1 MKILKK
7 MKVMLS
13 AVLVSLTL
21 TFSVASS
28 YQQGATAY
36 ASAVPVA
43 VDGLIYLFE
52 MALSGMGIAMTTD
65 SFNDCY
71 SSYKDYYY
79 NYLYGTLSDEDRGK
93 YATLE
98 DLHKGDRINTQDYSS
113 VIEEMQGF
121 ISNAVTLGNTISANS
136 DGSVSVMSSM
146 QAISNLYLGGVKVD
160 SGLESKSISNP
171 SKFLYIAT
179 LNNFSDSSYASTY
192 SAKYTIYYSPYITSK
207 GAYLYSQPVTTG
219 CNKLSIKGISV
230 SKPISYIDVAVS
242 LSTGLLTR
250 TGSGTCAYIYDNA
263 PSPSEY
269 WMKSKCNVPVF
280 TSETLSVASAI
291 GGLTL
296 YQCLENAI
304 SIPDSIVIGGL
315 DALDAVD
322 DAIAK
327 NPDATDDE
335 LAAAVT
341 AAMAEQIAAEQET
354 TQAVIEG
361 NSWLEKIFNLLQS
374 ALNSIISAL
383 SAMGFLGTIVT
394 LLQQVLSF
402 PVEIAQQVAKVI
414 PSYDVIV
421 NAIQALPQ
429 AINGALDI
437 PILGDILEVIISI
450 PGTLA
455 DILEGLLTIPGVI
468 TDVVGGLTIPVPDLG
483 ILSDILEGVIAIPDA
498 LADVLE
504 GVIAIPGIIVDAIES
519 IFVIDVAVI
528 DVAADE
534 LADTWEMKFPFIPA
548 IKGMLNLSFPD
559 TYDYPLI
566 KVQTPSA
573 LKQFIHEDYIVLFD
587 GEKYATQF
595 RFVRSTL
602 TAIFWIG
609 FMYSLLNRFKVRL
622 HIG

>member
-36 ASAVPVA
+36 ATAVPVA
-43 VDGLIYLFE
+43 VDGLMYLFE
-52 MALSGMGIAMTTD
+52 FALSGMGIAVGYD
-65 SFNDCY
+65 VFNDLFRCFDD
-71 SSYKDYYY
+71 SLQSE
-79 NYLYGTLSDEDRGK
+79 LVSVSPEDADRI
-93 YATLE
+93 ATLRN
-98 DLHKGDRINTQDYSS
+98 LRQGDRINTQDYAG
-113 VIEEMQGF
+113 VIDAMQGF

-146 QAISNLYLGGVKVD
+146 QAISNVYLDGAKCD
-160 SGLESKSISNP
+160 DYLSSFSIPNA
-171 SKFLYIAT
+171 SKFLFIESQYDGSNVAG
-179 LNNFSDSSYASTY
+179 Y
-192 SAKYTIYYSPYITSK
+192 SLVYTIYYSSYVTSK
-207 GAYLYSQPVTTG
+207 GAYFY
-219 CNKLSIKGISV
+219 
-230 SKPISYIDVAVS
+230 SKPNTIEVNDLYLLGVDVSNPISSLKVGVS
-242 LSTGLLTR
+242 SDTGLLTR
-250 TGSGTCAYIYDNA
+250 IKSSYNSRSYIFDNLVNGF
-263 PSPSEY
+263 SY
-269 WMKSKCNVPVF
+269 WSTAICNAPVF
-280 TSETLSVASAI
+280 TSATLSVASTIA
-291 GGLTL
+291 GLSL
-296 YQCLENAI
+296 YHCLSNAI
-304 SIPDSIVIGGL
+304 TIPESIVVGGL
-315 DALDAVD
+315 DAVQAAD

-341 AAMAEQIAAEQET
+341 AAMAEQLEAEQET

-383 SAMGFLGTIVT
+383 SAMGFLSTIVT

-468 TDVVGGLTIPVPDLG
+468 TDVVGGLAIPVPDLG

-548 IKGMLNLSFPD
+548 IKGMLDLSFPD

-602 TAIFWIG
+602 TAIFWVG